1 MESNSHW
8 NEELQAALEL
18 LAQGRPEDCTA
29 KLRTLLRTCENSP
42 LCRGM
47 ILEGMG
53 RALFAQRQGA
63 EALAALEESLSLLRV
78 GAGPSS
84 PLTLGVMQNLAYLR
98 LELGDIE
105 GSAALGQEA
114 VRGCEAAFGTRS
126 ARVASA
132 LLHLSAAYYRK
143 KDWDAAE
150 ERLMLARGI
159 WEELARATGVPDQQ
173 MGTCLNNLGRL
184 YEERGLPE
192 QGIALHRQAVALRQ
206 SVLGDHEDTAFSL
219 GNLGVALAS
228 AGQWDEAASTL
239 EAAVACYARLGKSA
253 GPEAE
258 SYRKNLDLCRR
269 VLAEQAGRAAPAQ
282 DPEQTAEEPD
292 DRTAL
297 LAEIIERE
305 LVMFLATPNE
315 GGPASCQQRP
325 DSFRLMR
332 RMAHE
337 PLSRATLAS
346 YLEDLRRAEVAGRN
360 FMIEKYARMDKRLP
374 PLGDS
379 PLLDDIAEAEAVFM
393 REASARYPHVIVSEG
408 SETFRNY
415 LRCELE
421 TLSFATLE
429 LYAQDLE
436 RARREGRN
444 TAVERYSCLARVL
457 GKGSLDDFEKSSRAA
472 VGR

>member
-1 MESNSHW
+1 MDGNRHW

-18 LAQGRPEDCTA
+18 LAQGRPEDSTA
-29 KLRTLLRTCENSP
+29 KLRTLLRSCENSP
-42 LCRGM
+42 LHRGM
-47 ILEGMG
+47 VLEAMA

-63 EALAALEESLSLLRV
+63 EALAALEESLALL
-78 GAGPSS
+78 GAAAGPSS
-84 PLTLGVMQNLAYLR
+84 PLTLGVMQNLAHLR

-105 GSAALGQEA
+105 ASAALGQEA
-114 VRGCEAAFGTRS
+114 VRACKAAFGAQS
-126 ARVASA
+126 PRVASA

-143 KDWDAAE
+143 KDWHTAE
-150 ERLMLARGI
+150 DILLQAKGI
-159 WEELARATGVPDQQ
+159 WEELARASGVPDQQ
-173 MGTCLNNLGRL
+173 LGTCLNNLGRL
-184 YEERGLPE
+184 YEERGLTE

-228 AGQWDEAASTL
+228 AGQWDEAVSTL
-239 EAAVACYARLGKSA
+239 EAAVACYGRLGKGT
-253 GPEAE
+253 GPEAA

-269 VLAEQAGRAAPAQ
+269 ALAEQAGT
-282 DPEQTAEEPD
+282 EQFGQAEPD
-292 DRTAL
+292 DRAAL

-337 PLSRATLAS
+337 PLSRATLTS
-346 YLEDLRRAEVAGRN
+346 YLEDLRHAEAEGRN
-360 FMIEKYARMDKRLP
+360 VMIEKYARMDNRLP
-374 PLGDS
+374 PLKDG
-379 PLLDDIAEAEAVFM
+379 PLLDAIADAEAAFM
-393 REASARYPHVIVSEG
+393 REASARYPHVIISDG
-408 SETFRNY
+408 SAAFKNY

-421 TLSFATLE
+421 TLSPATLE

-436 RARREGRN
+436 RARGEGRN
-444 TAVERYSCLARVL
+444 TAMERYSCLARLL
-457 GKGSLDDFEKSSRAA
+457 GKGSLEDFEKAA
-472 VGR
+472 QAAARR

>member
-1 MESNSHW
+1 MDGNRHW
-8 NEELQAALEL
+8 NEELQAALGL
-18 LAQGRPEDCTA
+18 LAQGRPEDSTA
-29 KLRTLLRTCENSP
+29 KLRTLLRSCENSP
-42 LCRGM
+42 LHRGM
-47 ILEGMG
+47 VLEAIA

-63 EALAALEESLSLLRV
+63 DALAALEESLALL
-78 GAGPSS
+78 GAAAGPSS
-84 PLTLGVMQNLAYLR
+84 PLTLGVMQNLAHLR

-114 VRGCEAAFGTRS
+114 VRACKAAFGERS
-126 ARVASA
+126 PRVASA

-143 KDWDAAE
+143 RDWHTAE
-150 ERLMLARGI
+150 EILLQARDI
-159 WEELARATGVPDQQ
+159 WEELAHTSGMPEQQ
-173 MGTCLNNLGRL
+173 LGTCLNNLGRI
-184 YEERGLPE
+184 YEERGLTE

-228 AGQWDEAASTL
+228 AGQWDEAVSTL
-239 EAAVACYARLGKSA
+239 KAAVACYGRLGKGA

-269 VLAEQAGRAAPAQ
+269 ALAEQAGAAQICQA
-282 DPEQTAEEPD
+282 EPD
-292 DRTAL
+292 DRAAL

-346 YLEDLRRAEVAGRN
+346 YLEDLRHAETEGRN
-360 FMIEKYARMDKRLP
+360 VMIEKYARMDNRLP
-374 PLGDS
+374 PLKDG
-379 PLLDDIAEAEAVFM
+379 PLLDAIADAEAAFM
-393 REASARYPHVIVSEG
+393 REASARYPHVIISDG
-408 SETFRNY
+408 SAAFKNY

-421 TLSFATLE
+421 TLSPATLE
-429 LYAQDLE
+429 LYAQDLDK
-436 RARREGRN
+436 ARREGRN
-444 TAVERYSCLARVL
+444 PAMERYACLARLL
-457 GKGSLDDFEKSSRAA
+457 GKGSLENFEKSAA
-472 VGR
+472 HAATSW